1 MTRILFVEDEIDFC
15 DRFTAELKK
24 IDKSLEVVDIRGFTA
39 KVKGG
44 GPIEEQF
51 ADWVQG
57 LETTSGSF
65 GGALLDTDLS
75 ANREGVSQSLARQAL
90 HKLGIPT
97 CRYSKKGTA
106 RDSDR
111 LRLLKRFMSE
121 GPQAV
126 PFPPDINLAEDVSG
140 AASWSL
146 KLFLSFADLAR
157 KAASARKKG
166 DGPASMLARALDE
179 PDAEV
184 DFAAYGEAYPYY
196 FADLLQEDQGDGF
209 HRRQHTQLGYW
220 FVNCILAFPGPI
232 LNSGAAAAVLGLPDG
247 ADVESSEI
255 SAAVNSCRYK
265 GPFWSLRL
273 LFWRSKLLDLLDDQ
287 AFVTALQSAYR
298 SKGVEGD
305 IRGLRYCLVQ
315 DKPMTG
321 EQAPSRPDWIPAGA
335 IESYIER
342 NLYTKL
348 NPWIKDS

>member
-1 MTRILFVEDEIDFC
+1 MTRILFVEDEDDFC

-24 IDKSLEVVDIRGFTA
+24 IDKSLEVVDIRGFMQND
-39 KVKGG
+39 KGG

-51 ADWVQG
+51 ANWVQG

-65 GGALLDTDLS
+65 AGALLDTDLS
-75 ANREGVSQSLARQAL
+75 ANRQGVSQSLARQAL
-90 HKLGIPT
+90 HKLGIPA

-126 PFPPDINLAEDVSG
+126 PFPPEINLAEDVSE
-140 AASWSL
+140 AARWSL
-146 KLFLSFADLAR
+146 DLFTSFEELAK

-196 FADLLQEDQGDGF
+196 FADLLQEDQGDGL

-220 FVNCILAFPGPI
+220 FVNCIVAFPGPI
-232 LNSGAAAAVLGLPDG
+232 LNSGATAAVLGLRDA
-247 ADVESSEI
+247 ADIESNEI
-255 SAAVNSCRYK
+255 TDAVASCRYK
-265 GPFWSLRL
+265 GPFSSLRP
-273 LFWRSKLLDLLDDQ
+273 LFWRSKLLDLLDVP
-287 AFVTALQSAYR
+287 AFVTALQNAYR
-298 SKGVEGD
+298 RTGVEGD

-315 DKPMTG
+315 NKPMTG

-342 NLYTKL
+342 DLYNKL